1 MVLVVFVG
9 ASTRRGERR
18 VEKRRENKV
27 RCGLGEVVV
36 EVS

>member
-1 MVLVVFVG
+1 MVLVVLVG

-18 VEKRRENKV
+18 VEKRRESKV
-27 RCGLGEVVV
+27 RCGPGDVIV